1 MDKGT
6 HTMKRIAVLLALAAL
21 LAGGCSQTLYQQG
34 VSASEQGEYTRA
46 VSLFY
51 QEISANPQSVDA
63 WRGLGIAFYELGNY
77 DKAEDALHQ
86 ANNIRPD
93 ARATLYEGMIMEK
106 RGDADKALDAYSR
119 ALTLEPGGKTKN
131 LIRAHLDYL
140 ISQNIHKE
148 VKNALAN
155 EETINVDSIP
165 ANTIAVA
172 DFDASKLPPDIAPI
186 ARGLAEFTSI
196 DLSKV
201 KQLRVVDRLKLDV
214 IQQELAL
221 SASGLVD
228 PNTAPRV
235 GKLLGSSHLVTATV
249 LGMGDDQIRLD
260 GVVVNT
266 KDKTTD
272 RTETT
277 EGQLQKVFALQKSFV
292 FKVID
297 DLGIKLTQA
306 ERDSIEAVPTESF
319 LAFLAYSRGLEYQ
332 AQGNLGEAE
341 AAFNQAQQ
349 ADPGFGAAA
358 AKAAVVS
365 ADMTIGSRGFESAVA
380 GNGTVGQIAENL
392 GTLLNGISV
401 NIGGIPDITNQIAN
415 LPPFG
420 GYGTVVVKGDL
431 NGN

>member
-1 MDKGT
+1 
-6 HTMKRIAVLLALAAL
+6 
-21 LAGGCSQTLYQQG
+21 
-34 VSASEQGEYTRA
+34 
-46 VSLFY
+46 
-51 QEISANPQSVDA
+51 
-63 WRGLGIAFYELGNY
+63 
-77 DKAEDALHQ
+77 
-86 ANNIRPD
+86 
-93 ARATLYEGMIMEK
+93 MEK
-106 RGDADKALDAYSR
+106 RGDSDKALNAYSR

-140 ISQNIHKE
+140 ISQNIRKE

-186 ARGLAEFTSI
+186 ARGLAEFTAI

-228 PNTAPRV
+228 PATAPRV

-292 FKVID
+292 FKIID
-297 DLGIKLTQA
+297 DLGIKLTAA

-319 LAFLAYSRGLEYQ
+319 LAFLSYSRGLEYQ

-341 AAFNQAQQ
+341 AAFNQAHQ
-349 ADPGFGAAA
+349 ADPGFNAAA

-380 GNGTVGQIAENL
+380 GNATVGQIAENL